1 MKVGIRNLFYAV
13 TLSVALG
20 GSISAQNSRSA
31 IEYGN
36 KLYAQAKYELAIREY
51 RRVGPSD
58 GEVYAHAIY
67 NIGVCSYEL
76 WRTDE
81 AITLF
86 KEAIALRHGNYPIA
100 SYALGVA
107 LEDVKKFPEAKDA
120 YRQSVQTS
128 QGELALPIYRL
139 GVLLANEGDTEAAA
153 NHFREASKRRGE
165 HTAASHNNLGVMLA
179 RMNRLGEAETE
190 FKIAVRQST
199 NGFADAEHNLRLCK
213 SLRATTQNLV
223 EIGDRSKLWKLNLPM
238 HSQY

>member
-1 MKVGIRNLFYAV
+1 MSIRKLVFAV
-13 TLSVALG
+13 SMSVALG
-20 GSISAQNSRSA
+20 ASVSAQSPRST

-36 KLYAQAKYELAIREY
+36 KFYAQSQYELAIREY

-58 GEVYAHAIY
+58 GEIYAQAIY

-76 WRTDE
+76 WRTGE

-86 KEAIALRHGNYPIA
+86 KEAITLKSGNYPRA

-107 LEDVKKFPEAKDA
+107 LEDVQKFPEAKDA
-120 YRQSVQTS
+120 YRQSIQAS
-128 QGELALPIYRL
+128 HRQLALPIYRL

-153 NHFREASKRRGE
+153 NHFREASKRGGE

-190 FKIAVRQST
+190 FEIAVRQSA
-199 NGFADAEHNLRLCK
+199 NGFADAEHNLKLCK
-213 SLRATTQNLV
+213 SLRATTKNIGESKHLKLV
-223 EIGDRSKLWKLNLPM
+223 DRL
-238 HSQY
+238 